1 MVTTSPPE
9 LDYKSWLTLV
19 TFLVVV
25 YFVARPLTLT
35 IRPLCILHRIR
46 QPCSKPPKQTN
57 WSFRIT
63 LGITSAP
70 FLGVGLLW
78 AAQCLGWSDI
88 LRSIKGTEEL
98 VPYAVVILVFALA
111 YICISL
117 DLTGLLAYLAIRL
130 AQRGKGNPRL
140 LYASFYA
147 LALVLAMFT
156 SNDVVILTLTPIL
169 VYLCRSVETNPVP
182 FLMAEF
188 VAANTASMALYVGN
202 PTNIVVAQAYK
213 VSFFVYSAWMLLPC
227 LASALVSF
235 GVLMAVMCA
244 KPSVQRNSPDQ
255 VDAQVMLTRPWSA
268 KFGTALLAIC
278 LITLMVTSVWHVPVW
293 LTSLPFAAVL
303 LLWDGVTDWYHTAHA
318 DHYCTSPVHVPP
330 SLPIDPLVP
339 SSTAVDNPKSH
350 HYASISLPNLLGT
363 NVPLSQ
369 HTTLVTPPIRHVEL
383 PLVILDNTK
392 GFGERHP
399 TIMPP
404 LHGGNISLS
413 TIDPLPRVTTKAAT
427 LAAIPVG
434 DTHQQP
440 SSRISSTRQ
449 LSWVWQWLRTKR
461 KYVQIRLPTVQAIAQ
476 RLPWNISVF
485 TLSMFAIVETLGLT
499 GWTPRMAQWLIPLV
513 PSLVPAVYA
522 VGLLSTLACN
532 ILNNLPMTILF
543 VNILRDPAFV
553 NSVDASVRRGCFFA
567 LVIGSNLG
575 ANLTFVGSLAGLIF
589 KRLLTKHH
597 ARLPNRTFIGWNLLI
612 LPFSL
617 AAACSVLLLELK
629 IMDY

>member
-1 MVTTSPPE
+1 MATSSPPE
-9 LDYKSWLTLV
+9 LNYKSWLTLV

-35 IRPLCILHRIR
+35 IQPSYLFHRISH
-46 QPCSKPPKQTN
+46 PCSKTVKRSG

-78 AAQCLGWSDI
+78 ATQCLGWSDI

-130 AQRGKGNPRL
+130 AQRGKDNPRR
-140 LYASFYA
+140 LYASFYT

-188 VAANTASMALYVGN
+188 VAANTASIALYVGN

-235 GVLMAVMCA
+235 GVLMVVMCVR
-244 KPSVQRNSPDQ
+244 PSVQWNSPDQ
-255 VDAQVMLTRPWSA
+255 VDPRMLLTKPWSA
-268 KFGTALLAIC
+268 KFGIALLAIC

-293 LTSLPFAAVL
+293 LISLPFAAVL
-303 LLWDGVTDWYHTAHA
+303 LLWDGVTDWYHTAHV
-318 DHYCTSPVHVPP
+318 DYCGTSPEYVPARLFTDTWAP
-330 SLPIDPLVP
+330 CSPALD
-339 SSTAVDNPKSH
+339 SSKSRR
-350 HYASISLPNLLGT
+350 YASISLPNLLNT
-363 NVPLSQ
+363 DTPLSQ
-369 HTTLVTPPIRHVEL
+369 HSTSTD
-383 PLVILDNTK
+383 LDLSK
-392 GFGERHP
+392 GLGGSHP
-399 TIMPP
+399 TITSPT
-404 LHGGNISLS
+404 HGGYISPS
-413 TIDPLPRVTTKAAT
+413 ATDPLPRATPKAAT

-434 DTHQQP
+434 DIHQQP
-440 SSRISSTRQ
+440 PSRISPCRRSP
-449 LSWVWQWLRTKR
+449 WIWQWLREKR
-461 KYVQIRLPTVQAIAQ
+461 KYVQIRFPTVQAIAQ
-476 RLPWNISVF
+476 RLPWNIAVF
-485 TLSMFAIVETLGLT
+485 TLSMFAIVEALGLT

-513 PSLVPAVYA
+513 PSLVPAIYA

-553 NSVDASVRRGCFFA
+553 NSVDETVRRGCFFA

-597 ARLPNRTFIGWNLLI
+597 SPLPNRTFIGWNLLI

-617 AAACSVLLLELK
+617 AAACSVLLVELK
-629 IMDY
+629 IMDH